1 MKLKARARQ
10 HGTQRFELVKFQ
22 SRIYMFGKLKE
33 SALKI
38 QGLEGRV
45 TYSDDAFLGEGSNGR
60 EDEKLW

>member
-1 MKLKARARQ
+1 
-10 HGTQRFELVKFQ
+10 
-22 SRIYMFGKLKE
+22 MFGKLKE